1 MTQVRL
7 RPLSYIIMALTAG
20 AVLPLEV
27 AAHDDLNH
35 LAAQEQAAADT
46 VYKVHFPNLKLARK
60 AAISFHA
67 NLLASHY
74 DGGYLIMELSE
85 SEQDKLRRFGF
96 TFEPATEWLAKR
108 SEVLSTMQEMTRLR
122 QELRS
127 SAVSGSDP
135 AMAQDVMLRGIPG
148 FECYETVEET
158 FAVAADL
165 VTTYPALASWIDVGN
180 SWEKNQGLGG
190 HDIRV
195 LKLTNRNTG
204 GEKPILFI
212 NSAIHARE
220 FTTAPLTLDFA
231 RTLLN
236 GYGTDA
242 DLTWILDHHEV
253 HLMLQTNPDGRKKAE
268 TGLLWRKNANQNYCG
283 ASSNKRGADLN
294 RNFTFGWNSAN
305 GSSGSQCNDTY
316 RGPRPGSEPET
327 QAIENYVR
335 SIFPDRR
342 GSGRNDAAPTDTSGI
357 HLDIHSYSELVLWPW
372 GDTNSAAPNGRAL
385 QTLGRKFAWF
395 NGYTPQQSIGLY
407 PTDGTSDGVSYG
419 ELGVAAYTFELGTD
433 FFQSCSVYDG
443 KIKPDNL
450 RALIYAAKV
459 VRTPYVTPAGPDV
472 TSLGISADATAATLT
487 ASVTDTRFSNRNGSE
502 PVQTIA
508 QAEYYIDVPPWEAGA
523 EPVALATSDGGFDE
537 RTEQLTGSIDTS
549 GLTEGKH
556 TVFVRARDAAGNW
569 GAVSAAFL
577 EVGEGSGGGDNGQY
591 EYASTN
597 PQAIPDRGTISSQIA
612 IPEEAPA
619 ASSATV
625 SVTIDHTY
633 QGDIRLTLAKGGRSV
648 VVKNSSNR
656 DNSRGSRTYTASV
669 SASQFNGLSGAWTLT
684 VQDVY
689 TRDVGTLTGWKLT
702 LNQ

>member
-1 MTQVRL
+1 MKKARL
-7 RPLSYIIMALTAG
+7 RPLSLIIMAIAAG
-20 AVLPLEV
+20 AAAPMSALAHQDDV
-27 AAHDDLNH
+27 AQ
-35 LAAQEQAAADT
+35 LAAQEMAAADT

-67 NLLASHY
+67 NLLASNY
-74 DGGYLIMELSE
+74 DEGYLVMELNE
-85 SEQDKLRRFGF
+85 REQAKLSRFGF
-96 TFEPATEWLAKR
+96 TFEPATEWVEKR
-108 SEVLSTMQEMTRLR
+108 NQVLTTMQEMTQLR

-127 SAVSGSDP
+127 SGDG
-135 AMAQDVMLRGIPG
+135 AMIAQDVALRGIPG
-148 FECYETVEET
+148 YECYETVEET
-158 FAVAADL
+158 FAVAGDMVA
-165 VTTYPALASWIDVGN
+165 TYPNLATWIDVGN

-195 LKLTNRNTG
+195 LKLTNRSTG
-204 GEKPILFI
+204 GQKPILFI

-231 RTLLN
+231 RTLLS

-242 DLTWILDHHEV
+242 DITWILDHHEV
-253 HLMLQTNPDGRKKAE
+253 HLMLHTNPDGRKKAE
-268 TGLLWRKNANQNYCG
+268 TGILWRKNTNQNYCG
-283 ASSNKRGADLN
+283 STSNKRGADLN

-305 GSSGSQCNDTY
+305 GSSGDQCNDTY

-327 QAIENYVR
+327 QAIESYVR

-342 GSGRNDAAPTDTSGI
+342 GPGKNDAAPADTSGI

-372 GDTNSAAPNGRAL
+372 GDTSTAAPNGQAL

-459 VRTPYVTPAGPDV
+459 VRTPYLTPAGPDV
-472 TSLGISADATAATLT
+472 TSVSLSVNGSAATLA
-487 ASVTDTRFSNRNGSE
+487 ASATDTRFSSRNGRE
-502 PVQTIA
+502 PVQAIA
-508 QAEYYIDVPPWEAGA
+508 QAEYYIDVPPWKAGA
-523 EPVALATSDGGFDE
+523 EPVALASTDGRFDE
-537 RTEQLTGSIDTS
+537 GTEELTGSIDTS
-549 GLTEGKH
+549 GLSEGKH

-577 EVGEGSGGGDNGQY
+577 EVGDDSGGGNSQY
-591 EYASTN
+591 EYANTTS
-597 PQAIPDRGTISSQIA
+597 QAIPDRGSVTSQITVPA
-612 IPEEAPA
+612 DAPA

-633 QGDIRLTLAKGGRSV
+633 QGDVRLTLSKGGRSV
-648 VVKNSSNR
+648 IVKNNNGR
-656 DNSRGSRTYTASV
+656 DSSRGSKTYTASI
-669 SASQFNGLSGAWTLT
+669 SASQFNGLTGAWTLT
-684 VQDVY
+684 AQDVY
-689 TRDVGTLTGWKLT
+689 SRDTGSLTSWKLV
-702 LNQ
+702 LDK